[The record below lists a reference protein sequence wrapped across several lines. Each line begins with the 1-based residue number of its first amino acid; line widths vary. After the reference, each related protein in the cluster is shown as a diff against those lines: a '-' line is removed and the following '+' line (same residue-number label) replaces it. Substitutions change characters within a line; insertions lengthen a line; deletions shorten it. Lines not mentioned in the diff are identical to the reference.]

1 MKWKVRYSKE
11 AEKFINKQ
19 DIRDKVRNAIRKF
32 LQRSLYDTNRRFE
45 P

>member
-1 MKWKVRYSKE
+1 MKWKVKYSKE

-32 LQRSLYDTNRRFE
+32 LQRMKM
-45 P
+45 